1 MKSEGQHKLFCGRNF
16 YPSGGYEDFKG
27 NFTSC
32 KEAIQ
37 FIENEY
43 KDGED
48 VWAHI
53 VQNDK
58 IIMRGINDDRVYPII
73 WKWQECDL

>member
-1 MKSEGQHKLFCGRNF
+1 MKTDNQYKLFCGRNY
-16 YPSGGYEDFKG
+16 YPSGGYEDFEG

-43 KDGED
+43 QDGED

-53 VQNDK
+53 VLNDNIIASGK
-58 IIMRGINDDRVYPII
+58 INFISESWEWR
-73 WKWQECDL
+73 EEE